1 MIHNNL
7 FVYFFKGIHEDI
19 YCKVICEERDTYMA
33 YELQKVTKNC
43 MEDVDGSP
51 KPPIVVAVV
60 GLAHVG
66 GILEKIDK
74 VTDQDVAE
82 ITQVSPLY
90 ASIAM
95 MKIGFYIIG
104 IGAKPIFIFAFP
116 FIFIFQIFF
125 GNL

>member
-1 MIHNNL
+1 
-7 FVYFFKGIHEDI
+7 
-19 YCKVICEERDTYMA
+19 MA

-95 MKIGFYIIG
+95 MKIGF
-104 IGAKPIFIFAFP
+104 FIFYP
-116 FIFIFQIFF
+116 FLFIFQILF